1 MAAPTPPGSKKKEI
15 YKYIAPWTVYGM
27 NWSVRQDKRFR
38 IAFGSF
44 IEDYS
49 NKVSKF
55 YAYQSMYMYVV
66 RSQLLNYQL
75 PKCQLPKCQLPKC
88 QLPKCQLFK
97 IKVACIEVSMYMA
110 GTVSTSS
117 LAPFRIVATTF
128 SAFS

>member
-49 NKVSKF
+49 NKVSLGDVG
-55 YAYQSMYMYVV
+55 AELS
-66 RSQLLNYQL
+66 
-75 PKCQLPKCQLPKC
+75 
-88 QLPKCQLFK
+88 
-97 IKVACIEVSMYMA
+97 
-110 GTVSTSS
+110 GTMTHSLATQTQPTSS
-117 LAPFRIVATTF
+117 VRDAESNPFWG
-128 SAFS
+128 